1 MLVFAVIG
9 FFKTCRPEMLLSNQG
24 QAEANIVAAPAR
36 LFEESTRHPTD
47 PAVQGV
53 PVAATTHAQIAG

>member
-9 FFKTCRPEMLLSNQG
+9 FFKPCRPEMLSSDQSH
-24 QAEANIVAAPAR
+24 AEANIVTAPAR
-36 LFEESTRHPTD
+36 IFEEATRHPAD

-53 PVAATTHAQIAG
+53 PVAATTHAQRAT